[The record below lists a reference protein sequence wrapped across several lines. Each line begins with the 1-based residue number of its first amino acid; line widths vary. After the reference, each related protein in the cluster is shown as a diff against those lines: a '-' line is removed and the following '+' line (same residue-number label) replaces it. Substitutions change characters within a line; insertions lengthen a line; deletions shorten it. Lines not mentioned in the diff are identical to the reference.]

1 MKVKLCI
8 YSNTI
13 RPLTACQLK
22 ETVGNIAQ
30 KPKDV
35 TVNWNIPFDI
45 QGGSILSVYIKNKIK

>member
-1 MKVKLCI
+1 MKVNVFI

-13 RPLTACQLK
+13 SALTECQLK

-35 TVNWNIPFDI
+35 ALNLNIPFDI
-45 QGGSILSVYIKNKIK
+45 QGGGASPSLI